1 MFARRLLILIAEDP
15 AVDPGK
21 RPSSAGWPDVASSQA
36 RDWILG
42 WAVRLY
48 FQHACKD
55 DLISAVEKITGQ
67 KVRASCRAWT
77 PSRTW
82 PRRSSTSSPLVSNE
96 RLGFGFIFYG
106 WGMDLARLER
116 RAGGARAGLKAMGRV
131 SSWGDSADLA
141 DFTEASREESG
152 PCPELSQLPDE
163 PLQRGEIL
171 DGY

>member
-1 MFARRLLILIAEDP
+1 M
-15 AVDPGK
+15 VV
-21 RPSSAGWPDVASSQA
+21 AGWPDVASSQA

-42 WAVRLY
+42 SAVRLY

-55 DLISAVEKITGQ
+55 DFISAVEKITGQ
-67 KVRASCRAWT
+67 KVRAFVSGMDTEQDVAT
-77 PSRTW
+77 EIFYP
-82 PRRSSTSSPLVSNE
+82 SPLVSNE
-96 RLGFGFIFYG
+96 RLGFGSIFYG
-106 WGMDLARLER
+106 WAMDLARLER

-152 PCPELSQLPDE
+152 PCPELSQPPDE

-171 DGY
+171 DG